1 MRDLPI
7 SAVSAL
13 VGAPLVAAV
22 VSWAEPASAQ
32 LTPPPPVTPG
42 QAQPPPGGQPGL
54 APPPP
59 MDPSLQ
65 PPPPGG
71 DSTVDQLQKAEK
83 EDSGRKFE
91 LVWVNADVGGS
102 YINMQQFD
110 EKSLGLTRS
119 KAGGPMFGLSAGVR
133 LVLLTLGARVRYNL
147 LSAFSM
153 WQINGEVGLK
163 VPISSFDFLVGVHGG
178 WSFLGSLGDA
188 SLSTST
194 DRAPGDVS
202 VRGFNGG
209 LDAGFDYY
217 VAHFFSLGVGATGDV
232 LFLSRPPA
240 SIPSDTPPDVRQRIE
255 SDPIYKSSG
264 SSVGFGFA
272 GMARLGLHFG
282 F

>member
-1 MRDLPI
+1 MRDQLLRR
-7 SAVSAL
+7 AL
-13 VGAPLVAAV
+13 AGAPFV
-22 VSWAEPASAQ
+22 VVFVLGASPASAQ
-32 LTPPPPVTPG
+32 LTPPAPVGQPG
-42 QAQPPPGGQPGL
+42 QPAPQPAPGPGL

-59 MDPSLQ
+59 MDPNQAPRPDGGESTLQ
-65 PPPPGG
+65 TLEK
-71 DSTVDQLQKAEK
+71 SEK

-91 LVWVNADVGGS
+91 LVWVNADLGGS
-102 YINMQQFD
+102 YINMSQFD
-110 EKSLGLTRS
+110 QSSLAITRS
-119 KAGGPMFGLSAGVR
+119 KAAGPMFGVAAGVR
-133 LVLLTLGARVRYNL
+133 LVYLTLGARLRYNM

-153 WQINGEVGLK
+153 WQINGEAALK

-178 WSFLGSLGDA
+178 WSFLGKLGDA
-188 SLSTST
+188 SLETTT

-209 LDAGFDYY
+209 LDAAFDYY
-217 VAHFFSLGVGATGDV
+217 VASFFSVGVGASGDV

-240 SIPSDTPPDVRQRIE
+240 TIPADTPADVKARIE
-255 SDPIYKSSG
+255 ADPLYKSSG